1 MHEMALTEK
10 ILNIVIHEAEAHH
23 AKEIKKIGIVL
34 GDLSGVVSDSME
46 MYFEMISKGTM
57 AEGAVLEFTREKA
70 RLYCNQCQTEYI
82 KEPGDFLCPICGNLG
97 RFTDVGRE
105 CTVKNIEVE

>member
-1 MHEMALTEK
+1 MALTEK
-10 ILNIVIHEAEAHH
+10 ILNIVIREAEAHQ
-23 AKEIKKIGIVL
+23 AKKIKKIGILL

-46 MYFEMISKGTM
+46 MYFELISKGTM

-82 KEPGDFLCPICGNLG
+82 KEPGDFLCPVCGSLG

-105 CTVKNIEVE
+105 CTVQNIEVE

>member
-10 ILNIVIHEAEAHH
+10 ILNIVLHEAEAHH
-23 AKEIKKIGIVL
+23 AKKIKQIGIVL
-34 GDLSGVVSDSME
+34 GDLSGVVSDSMA
-46 MYFEMISKGTM
+46 MYFELIAKGTI

-70 RLYCNQCQTEYI
+70 RLYCNQCQSEYI
-82 KEPGDFLCPICGNLG
+82 KDPGDFLCPSCGSLG

-105 CTVKNIEVE
+105 CTVQNIEVE

>member
-1 MHEMALTEK
+1 MALTEK
-10 ILNIVIHEAEAHH
+10 ILNIIIHEAEAHH
-23 AKEIKKIGIVL
+23 AKKIKKIEMVL

-46 MYFEMISKGTM
+46 MYFELISKGTM
-57 AEGAVLEFTREKA
+57 AEGATLEFTREKA

-105 CTVKNIEVE
+105 CIVKNIEVE